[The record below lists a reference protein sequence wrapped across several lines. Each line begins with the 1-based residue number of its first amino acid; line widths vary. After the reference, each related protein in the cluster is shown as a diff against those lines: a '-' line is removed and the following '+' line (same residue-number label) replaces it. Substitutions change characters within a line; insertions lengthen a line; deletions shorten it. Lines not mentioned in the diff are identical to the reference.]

1 MGTAYKIVIFTFLV
15 GGLIFARSGKNN
27 IKIENKKVKSEH
39 HWVKDHSENKDDKIN
54 GKRSHKR
61 RRRVRKPVKGLR

>member
-1 MGTAYKIVIFTFLV
+1 MKTMKKVIIVTFVV

-39 HWVKDHSENKDDKIN
+39 HWVKDHSENKDDNITDVNSGAMDAFFIKN
-54 GKRSHKR
+54 Q
-61 RRRVRKPVKGLR
+61 